1 MTKAII
7 ATSVALA
14 LTLASCS
21 QVDKVVKGQQS
32 GPGWQLSG
40 QTRTD
45 MSSEIQYLGASADGL
60 IVVRMPNGQA
70 QVWKPAP

>member
-1 MTKAII
+1 MKVRWVA
-7 ATSVALA
+7 ASVVLA

-21 QVDKVVKGQQS
+21 QAEKVVKGQQNA
-32 GPGWQLSG
+32 PGWQMAG
-40 QTRTD
+40 QARTE
-45 MSSEIQYLGASADGL
+45 MSSDIQYLGASADGL